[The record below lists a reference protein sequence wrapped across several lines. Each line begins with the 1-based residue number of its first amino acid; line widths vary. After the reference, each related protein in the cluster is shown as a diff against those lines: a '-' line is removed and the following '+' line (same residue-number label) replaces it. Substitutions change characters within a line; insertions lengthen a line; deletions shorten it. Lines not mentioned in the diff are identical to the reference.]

1 MAYVA
6 TLARTPVSGVR
17 GRRTAGVRV
26 GGRSPRSARWTDP
39 RRRPPLTAL
48 RARTSKNHG
57 GEGSASSDAPKASAH
72 QDADAAATS
81 PSTTALV
88 DSVLESLP
96 RPRAYA
102 TALDALC
109 EQRVSGD
116 GRWSST
122 QSVFH
127 LDAALKLLEEMRQDA
142 GMDVRR
148 DRLPDRTVAQLIDAA
163 TGWRRVQFQGKQHE
177 TLPDAAFCY
186 AASCLFASMRQAQ
199 MLPTFGIDTA
209 RVLTEHPPPRLR
221 YGTLASLARL
231 HCPTAACAA
240 ELEALPPLPSQP
252 REEIIQASVGL
263 GFLTMA
269 SVAILGE
276 VVDPLVFH
284 HDANDFT
291 LILTLMFGSYALD
304 RFTSIFQGRLADT
317 VDKGLR
323 RLVGGDRER
332 EAFCDAAS
340 FVISYRL
347 GLPLFSFRPRAHE
360 CIIALQTSEA
370 DALLDDAVASSDG
383 DGRSVREKALA
394 LYTIWLSARA
404 AAECCLD
411 KQLIESDTRQ
421 PRLFVQAML
430 AFQVRQYGG
439 TETAAPSSS
448 SSSSSSNT
456 AGAGTR
462 TAWEELTLRWAFVE
476 ATAMVRAHMGAIRM
490 VANLML
496 TAHTPGQC
504 VTELERTWSQRKR
517 SEWSKAAQ
525 EWRPPES
532 QLERTKMRR
541 PERELSP
548 REQAPLGEGRVAQKP
563 ENETKSPAAASESAR
578 NVPVDAERK
587 ANESSTPAAHVTE
600 PAPSTEAPQQ
610 LLRDAAETASPAAM
624 RDGHRVGST
633 GEATPVDGQAHQAGS
648 QAHGSSG
655 VSTASGDAT
664 RKESEDDTGAAAASL
679 KAETHRPESASG
691 KGTRGTTKSS
701 SSSTSR
707 GKKSARPHRPSS
719 SDK

>member
-1 MAYVA
+1 M
-6 TLARTPVSGVR
+6 
-17 GRRTAGVRV
+17 
-26 GGRSPRSARWTDP
+26 
-39 RRRPPLTAL
+39 
-48 RARTSKNHG
+48 
-57 GEGSASSDAPKASAH
+57 
-72 QDADAAATS
+72 
-81 PSTTALV
+81 
-88 DSVLESLP
+88 P

-142 GMDVRR
+142 GVDVRL

-163 TGWRRVQFQGKQHE
+163 TGWRRVQFQGKQYE
-177 TLPDAAFCY
+177 TLPDAAFCC
-186 AASCLFASMRQAQ
+186 AASCLFASMRQTQ
-199 MLPTFGIDTA
+199 VLPTFGVDAA
-209 RVLTEHPPPRLR
+209 RILTEHPPPRLR
-221 YGTLASLARL
+221 HGTLASLARL

-240 ELEALPPLPSQP
+240 ELEALPPLPSEP
-252 REEIIQASVGL
+252 RQEIIQASVGL

-332 EAFCDAAS
+332 EALCDAAS
-340 FVISYRL
+340 FVVSYRL

-370 DALLDDAVASSDG
+370 DALLDGAMASSDG

-430 AFQVRQYGG
+430 AFQMRQYGG
-439 TETAAPSSS
+439 TETAALSGGSSS
-448 SSSSSSNT
+448 SSYT
-456 AGAGTR
+456 AGTGTR

-476 ATAMVRAHMGAIRM
+476 ATAMVRAHMSAIRM

-517 SEWSKAAQ
+517 SDWSKAAQ
-525 EWRPPES
+525 ERRPPES

-541 PERELSP
+541 PERALSP
-548 REQAPLGEGRVAQKP
+548 REQAPPGEGRVAQKP
-563 ENETKSPAAASESAR
+563 ENEAESPAAASESAR
-578 NVPVDAERK
+578 NVAVDAEQK
-587 ANESSTPAAHVTE
+587 TNEWSTPAAHVTE
-600 PAPSTEAPQQ
+600 PTPSTEAPQQ
-610 LLRDAAETASPAAM
+610 LVRDVAETVSPAAM

-633 GEATPVDGQAHQAGS
+633 GEATSVGGQAHQAGP
-648 QAHGSSG
+648 QAHESG
-655 VSTASGDAT
+655 GISAASGDAVQK
-664 RKESEDDTGAAAASL
+664 RSDDDTRAAVASL
-679 KAETHRPESASG
+679 KAETHRPESGSG
-691 KGTRGTTKSS
+691 KGARGATKSS
-701 SSSTSR
+701 SSSH